1 MKLFKPAFER
11 DPRWI
16 LSTWRNQH
24 EEQSRHYTAVQCLKQ
39 MRARIGQEAL
49 QQLKTVPIP
58 QGIDPHDVTAVSGE
72 LVDRI
77 RRFHLGSELPAID
90 SLIRLAE
97 TDEYRAIAA
106 EIEPLLSA
114 AAALDAKEEAARLA
128 RQQKEGAL
136 QQARE
141 EAKQRALKRADLDP
155 AVLHAEKELAE
166 LQSAESQAGA

>member
-49 QQLKTVPIP
+49 EQLKRVPIP
-58 QGIDPHDVTAVSGE
+58 CGIDPYDISAVSGE
-72 LVDRI
+72 IVDRI

-97 TDEYRAIAA
+97 NDEYRQTAKQL
-106 EIEPLLSA
+106 EPLLKA
-114 AAALDAKEEAARLA
+114 VAELDAKEEKERL
-128 RQQKEGAL
+128 E
-136 QQARE
+136 
-141 EAKQRALKRADLDP
+141 KQRAESALAIARESARERA
-155 AVLHAEKELAE
+155 LAGIE
-166 LQSAESQAGA
+166 TDSEVTAARERLAGL